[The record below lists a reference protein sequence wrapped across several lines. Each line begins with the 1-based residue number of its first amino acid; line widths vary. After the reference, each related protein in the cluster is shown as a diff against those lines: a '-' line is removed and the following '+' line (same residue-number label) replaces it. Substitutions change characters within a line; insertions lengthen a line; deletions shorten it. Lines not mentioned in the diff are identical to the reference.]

1 MPLKIRNGIM
11 DITPYV
17 GGKSS
22 YGDRKMVKLSSN
34 ENALGASPKAIA
46 AYKECADNLERYP
59 DGGSAKLREAI
70 GEVYNLNPEQ
80 IVCGAGSD
88 EIIAFLCSAYA
99 GEGDEILYT
108 EHGFLMYAISAKRVG
123 ATPVVAPEKNLT
135 TDVDALIAAVT
146 PRTKIVFFANP
157 NNPTGSYISAS
168 EIKRLRQGL
177 PEDVLLVIDGAY
189 TEYVDESDYSDGVD
203 VVDNGDNTVMTRTF
217 SKIYGL
223 ASQRVGWAYCPSV
236 VADVLNRVRGP
247 FNVTSPAIA
256 AASAAVM
263 DLKFTEKSRLF
274 NKKQLTYLTEEITK
288 SGFNVYPSVGNFV
301 LVDFITSKNADK
313 AYESLLE
320 GGIIARKVGNY
331 GLEYCIRI
339 TVGKES
345 ENKMVVG
352 SLQKLANLLCVA

>member
-1 MPLKIRNGIM
+1 MPLEVRNGIM

-22 YGDRKMVKLSSN
+22 YGDRKMAKLSSN

-59 DGGSAKLREAI
+59 DGGSTKLREAI

-80 IVCGAGSD
+80 IICGAGSD

-99 GEGDEILYT
+99 GEGDEVLYT

-123 ATPVVAPEKNLT
+123 ATPVVAPEQNLT

-157 NNPTGSYISAS
+157 NNPTGSYITAS

-177 PEDVLLVIDGAY
+177 PDNILLVIDGAY
-189 TEYVDESDYSDGVD
+189 AEYVDESDYSDGVD
-203 VVDNGDNTVMTRTF
+203 VVDSGDNTVMTRTF

-223 ASQRVGWAYCPSV
+223 ASQRIGWAYCPPEI
-236 VADVLNRVRGP
+236 ADVLNRVRGP
-247 FNVTSPAIA
+247 FNVTAPAIA
-256 AASAAVM
+256 AASAAVV
-263 DLKFTEKSRLF
+263 DVEFTEKSRLF
-274 NKKQLTYLTEEITK
+274 NKEQLTYLTEEISK
-288 SGFNVYPSVGNFV
+288 AGFKVYPSVGNFV
-301 LVDFITSKNADK
+301 LVDFETSENADK
-313 AYESLLE
+313 AYDGLLE
-320 GGIIARKVGNY
+320 DGIIARKVGNY
-331 GLEYCIRI
+331 GLASCIRI
-339 TVGKES
+339 TVGKVE
-345 ENKMVVG
+345 ENKVVVG
-352 SLQKLANLLCVA
+352 SLQGVANSLRAA